1 METGT
6 TLTDFLAMVTQMV
19 ATVKAGIGI
28 MMEPP
33 IVWYVALGF
42 LGAAVGLAKRL
53 VPRKK
58 AKG

>member
-1 METGT
+1 MTITE
-6 TLTDFLAMVTQMV
+6 FIAMVTSLV
-19 ATVKAGIGI
+19 SVVTDAIGI

-42 LGAAVGLAKRL
+42 LGAAVATAKTL

-58 AKG
+58 AK